1 MYFRGLFAS
10 FFSKIF
16 SFFCNTLLSLLFHR
30 KKVSICAFI
39 AAENSL
45 KRINPQPKIVENVVP
60 PASATQKLRQ
70 TMFRSTR
77 KKMKKCLA
85 IKRSLPTIREIF
97 LFKRTR
103 NIDMTEESKKKNA
116 AEIKFTETDAL
127 NRYVTETGKI
137 LPRKF
142 TGLTSKE
149 QRHVKKTIK
158 HARNMLLMK

>member
-1 MYFRGLFAS
+1 
-10 FFSKIF
+10 
-16 SFFCNTLLSLLFHR
+16 
-30 KKVSICAFI
+30 
-39 AAENSL
+39 
-45 KRINPQPKIVENVVP
+45 
-60 PASATQKLRQ
+60 
-70 TMFRSTR
+70 
-77 KKMKKCLA
+77 MKKCLA
-85 IKRSLPTIREIF
+85 IKPSLPTIREIF

-103 NIDMTEESKKKNA
+103 NTDMTEESKKKNA
-116 AEIKFTETDAL
+116 AEVKFTETDAL